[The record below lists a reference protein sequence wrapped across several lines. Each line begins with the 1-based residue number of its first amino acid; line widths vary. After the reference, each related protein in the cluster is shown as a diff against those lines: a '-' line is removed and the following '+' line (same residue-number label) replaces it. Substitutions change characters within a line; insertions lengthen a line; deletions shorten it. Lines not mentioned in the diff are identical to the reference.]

1 MNWSIIQGKWTELRG
16 ELRKKWGRLT
26 DSDYDEIAGDKDKLI
41 GRLQQRY
48 GYAKDEAERQAD
60 SVLSSVTAKPH
71 EHANERSA

>member
-1 MNWSIIQGKWTELRG
+1 MNWTIIQGKWTELKG

-48 GYAKDEAERQAD
+48 GYAKDEAERQAE
-60 SVLSSVTAKPH
+60 SVLSSVSAKPH
-71 EHANERSA
+71 DNERSA